1 MWAPATVHAV
11 IQGAIKVI
19 TVEGAEASLALVWMA
34 ASALLPFL
42 VFLIPRRAG
51 APSPGMAVATDAP
64 ARATMTPS
72 AP

>member
-19 TVEGAEASLALVWMA
+19 TVEGAEALLPRVCMA
-34 ASALLPFL
+34 ASALVPFL
-42 VFLIPRRAG
+42 VFLVPRRAG
-51 APSPGMAVATDAP
+51 APTPGMAVATDTP
-64 ARATMTPS
+64 ARATTPI